1 MAHSLAL
8 LPNVTIK
15 TRQHPSSWSGQDH
28 QSPRRLLHATSPG
41 GLCAPSARPA
51 FLHLTAAR
59 VGRPQR
65 KTPGSPGAGRSYVCR
80 SLAAQR
86 RSLPAHSSSTGNLGE
101 RAKERQPAPAPKVPG
116 LREGAPRGG
125 DKRQQQRAQ
134 TSSSSWLTRP
144 KIAFSI
150 CCSPRSASRRNTR
163 ACSSAVRK
171 WASRLSAS
179 EHSARASSPQ
189 HPGLGSLAHCSASA
203 TVPGPGAPSSPGLRL
218 PEAAALRARSATIPS
233 RLESQ

>member
-1 MAHSLAL
+1 MPISG
-8 LPNVTIK
+8 
-15 TRQHPSSWSGQDH
+15 SS
-28 QSPRRLLHATSPG
+28 A
-41 GLCAPSARPA
+41 AIPA
-51 FLHLTAAR
+51 
-59 VGRPQR
+59 
-65 KTPGSPGAGRSYVCR
+65 
-80 SLAAQR
+80 R
-86 RSLPAHSSSTGNLGE
+86 RSNTGNLGE
-101 RAKERQPAPAPKVPG
+101 RAKERQPAPARGVPG
-116 LREGAPRGG
+116 LRERAPRGG

-203 TVPGPGAPSSPGLRL
+203 TVPGPGAPSSPGPRL

-233 RLESQ
+233 GLGSQ